1 MISLIVF
8 LFIALT
14 VYLFAGSIFLAK
26 DMLRTFGIA
35 MGLCAAGCYLFVGV
49 VFKAEQL
56 EPTLKYL
63 LAIPLFILGI
73 WYVRYVT
80 KTAPLE
86 IVANQQRYWKNLTP
100 KLLYKWYQQ
109 RKDKKSDR
117 IEIKINQAEKQ
128 LIKTLRPNS
137 QYQEDKV
144 INPSFFIDLARLE
157 GHMTIVKDID
167 ELKSYPLYKEIFA
180 VIEKQIKEREESV
193 NLIEILEQNEYCAEF
208 FIMDL
213 WPRFT
218 NDINIGNANLEL
230 LAENETQRQL
240 VFALD
245 NLDLYN
251 VKNKGSALYYKFMLF
266 KNKVKDYVSDIEVE
280 EEYIEENDE
289 NGDRDL

>member
-1 MISLIVF
+1 MPNDDKNIGDNL
-8 LFIALT
+8 
-14 VYLFAGSIFLAK
+14 K
-26 DMLRTFGIA
+26 DMFQKVTGTVD
-35 MGLCAAGCYLFVGV
+35 YTSN
-49 VFKAEQL
+49 FK
-56 EPTLKYL
+56 
-63 LAIPLFILGI
+63 
-73 WYVRYVT
+73 
-80 KTAPLE
+80 
-86 IVANQQRYWKNLTP
+86 
-100 KLLYKWYQQ
+100 
-109 RKDKKSDR
+109 S
-117 IEIKINQAEKQ
+117 
-128 LIKTLRPNS
+128 
-137 QYQEDKV
+137 
-144 INPSFFIDLARLE
+144 
-157 GHMTIVKDID
+157 
-167 ELKSYPLYKEIFA
+167 
-180 VIEKQIKEREESV
+180 KEREENV

-230 LAENETQRQL
+230 LAENEPQRQL